1 MFGRKDNREAQ
12 FATCKDF
19 QKIFTEEMGSLH
31 LLALMLTA
39 DEYKA
44 QHCFVAG
51 LEDSIQGNPVFQ
63 QWARSWSKRAII
75 KNAIKEIAPMAGRP
89 ALALNGHGPAAR
101 TPVNGKASAVHT
113 VAVLQTGSAEK
124 DAHLAA
130 VLELEAFPR
139 FVFVMTIL
147 EHFSDR
153 ECATLLGSTMQ
164 DIAAAKLQAVEQLA
178 GRALELEAV
187 TNAVAISMS
196 AGESSSSA
204 GAASVAASTAV
215 ATLTPVTN
223 MTPTATIPTTAPS
236 KRFGFRLPCGHRLAS
251 DVA

>member
-75 KNAIKEIAPMAGRP
+75 KNAIKLVAPAPELPGGELPEPLHGRDDR
-89 ALALNGHGPAAR
+89 GGDRDAACDGR
-101 TPVNGKASAVHT
+101 ATDPCG
-113 VAVLQTGSAEK
+113 
-124 DAHLAA
+124 
-130 VLELEAFPR
+130 R
-139 FVFVMTIL
+139 
-147 EHFSDR
+147 DR
-153 ECATLLGSTMQ
+153 EQ
-164 DIAAAKLQAVEQLA
+164 
-178 GRALELEAV
+178 
-187 TNAVAISMS
+187 
-196 AGESSSSA
+196 
-204 GAASVAASTAV
+204 GA
-215 ATLTPVTN
+215 
-223 MTPTATIPTTAPS
+223 
-236 KRFGFRLPCGHRLAS
+236 
-251 DVA
+251 